1 MFTVKFE
8 ADYSRN
14 RVLVEQLGSN
24 HSAVNNESMI
34 RGEKRLLYHGDK
46 VSLLFTSNYVFNL
59 NFVPN
64 AVFNS
69 YGLESNKRLTH
80 CSDQYI
86 VPKKCR
92 SDIAAKWETKDGT
105 LLVYN
110 SSNLVHKNKVN
121 LSK

>member
-14 RVLVEQLGSN
+14 RVFVEQLGSN
-24 HSAVNNESMI
+24 QSAVNNESMVK
-34 RGEKRLLYHGDK
+34 GEKRILYHGDK

-64 AVFNS
+64 AMYKN
-69 YGLESNKRLTH
+69 YGLESNKRLTN
-80 CSDQYI
+80 SPDQYI

-92 SDIAAKWETKDGT
+92 SNIAAKWETKDGT

-110 SSNLVHKNKVN
+110 SSNLVHKNKVD
-121 LSK
+121 SS